1 MSISSKGID
10 LKKLN
15 FTTITEEEELEN
27 DKQRILKKFNFLQNN
42 NNNIKRLISESNDNN
57 SNELINQSQV
67 FHNKK
72 LSETNNKD
80 IRAIL
85 NFNYKYNSAQKSTN
99 ANSAQGSNKNLFL
112 SEEKSSK
119 KLENHKKTILNKL
132 KISKGIKEKFN
143 SNIKQII
150 DRNNNIK
157 IIPNQNPI
165 IISKKEE
172 KIDDLDL
179 DSDSNTKKESSR
191 ELNFKSKNIISGD
204 FIGKDS
210 DSIPDI
216 QQNESFEN
224 NKLSENNED
233 ENDIYLIS
241 PYQKDFFNTKKFLKL
256 FNKNP
261 SYIVSN
267 RLINE
272 EINKSHIENQN
283 KNYKFISKIREEN
296 QQIKQIN
303 IKSFLKLNDKALYC
317 LLSFCYEIYNDLILH
332 TNKFISRKIN
342 LVFNA
347 LFENSIISFS
357 KIYHQHFEIKNH
369 YFIEKQFKKNKKLYS
384 LINLVIECKI
394 ITNQLNKSIEFG
406 YNFQVNK
413 KLYNNFWKI
422 DIKKKKVT
430 NLWISSELESYKKHP
445 KRLSYTSPI
454 SAFSKGDYFQI
465 DIVIYSKNGPIAPNS
480 IEWTKPI
487 FSEVSY
493 GMFEKKPVGNSYPYD
508 PLRACEIENMIHLW
522 RSELEIQD
530 INLINEFKTIFGKKF
545 IINSISFDISK
556 FIYYKI
562 HMIAYNIGKIPK
574 NIFSSF
580 DIDIIPYENELFNEI
595 QCIGL
600 LNTANYLN
608 SFQIRVGTNVIF
620 YLTDV
625 K

>member
-191 ELNFKSKNIISGD
+191 ELNFKSKNIIS
-204 FIGKDS
+204 
-210 DSIPDI
+210 
-216 QQNESFEN
+216 
-224 NKLSENNED
+224 
-233 ENDIYLIS
+233 
-241 PYQKDFFNTKKFLKL
+241 
-256 FNKNP
+256 
-261 SYIVSN
+261 
-267 RLINE
+267 
-272 EINKSHIENQN
+272 
-283 KNYKFISKIREEN
+283 
-296 QQIKQIN
+296 
-303 IKSFLKLNDKALYC
+303 
-317 LLSFCYEIYNDLILH
+317 
-332 TNKFISRKIN
+332 
-342 LVFNA
+342 
-347 LFENSIISFS
+347 
-357 KIYHQHFEIKNH
+357 
-369 YFIEKQFKKNKKLYS
+369 
-384 LINLVIECKI
+384 
-394 ITNQLNKSIEFG
+394 
-406 YNFQVNK
+406 
-413 KLYNNFWKI
+413 
-422 DIKKKKVT
+422 
-430 NLWISSELESYKKHP
+430 
-445 KRLSYTSPI
+445 
-454 SAFSKGDYFQI
+454 
-465 DIVIYSKNGPIAPNS
+465 
-480 IEWTKPI
+480 
-487 FSEVSY
+487 
-493 GMFEKKPVGNSYPYD
+493 
-508 PLRACEIENMIHLW
+508 
-522 RSELEIQD
+522 
-530 INLINEFKTIFGKKF
+530 
-545 IINSISFDISK
+545 
-556 FIYYKI
+556 
-562 HMIAYNIGKIPK
+562 
-574 NIFSSF
+574 
-580 DIDIIPYENELFNEI
+580 
-595 QCIGL
+595 
-600 LNTANYLN
+600 
-608 SFQIRVGTNVIF
+608 
-620 YLTDV
+620 
-625 K
+625 

>member
-27 DKQRILKKFNFLQNN
+27 DKQRILKKFHFLQNN

-67 FHNKK
+67 FYNKK

-80 IRAIL
+80 IRSIL

-99 ANSAQGSNKNLFL
+99 ANSVQGSNKNLFL

-119 KLENHKKTILNKL
+119 KLENHKKKILNKF
-132 KISKGIKEKFN
+132 KISKGIKETFN

-150 DRNNNIK
+150 ERNNNIK

-165 IISKKEE
+165 INSKKEE

-179 DSDSNTKKESSR
+179 NSDSNTKKESSR
-191 ELNFKSKNIISGD
+191 ELNFKAKNIISGD

-241 PYQKDFFNTKKFLKL
+241 PYQKDFFNTQKFLKL

-296 QQIKQIN
+296 HQ
-303 IKSFLKLNDKALYC
+303 KSK
-317 LLSFCYEIYNDLILH
+317 
-332 TNKFISRKIN
+332 
-342 LVFNA
+342 
-347 LFENSIISFS
+347 
-357 KIYHQHFEIKNH
+357 
-369 YFIEKQFKKNKKLYS
+369 
-384 LINLVIECKI
+384 
-394 ITNQLNKSIEFG
+394 
-406 YNFQVNK
+406 
-413 KLYNNFWKI
+413 
-422 DIKKKKVT
+422 
-430 NLWISSELESYKKHP
+430 
-445 KRLSYTSPI
+445 
-454 SAFSKGDYFQI
+454 
-465 DIVIYSKNGPIAPNS
+465 
-480 IEWTKPI
+480 
-487 FSEVSY
+487 
-493 GMFEKKPVGNSYPYD
+493 
-508 PLRACEIENMIHLW
+508 
-522 RSELEIQD
+522 
-530 INLINEFKTIFGKKF
+530 
-545 IINSISFDISK
+545 
-556 FIYYKI
+556 
-562 HMIAYNIGKIPK
+562 
-574 NIFSSF
+574 
-580 DIDIIPYENELFNEI
+580 
-595 QCIGL
+595 
-600 LNTANYLN
+600 
-608 SFQIRVGTNVIF
+608 
-620 YLTDV
+620 
-625 K
+625 